1 MIPMSNN
8 VFSPHW
14 YRVAK
19 LKPRLHSHIDIHR
32 HEYRGLIWYILE
44 DTHTSRHQ
52 RFNSIAYQFIG
63 LLDGNQR
70 VQDIFDLLNQQMG
83 DFAPSQ
89 DDIIQLLGQLHQAD
103 LIQTEALVNT
113 EELFER
119 QARQQRSQLQQRFL
133 NPLSQKLPLW
143 DPEDFLNAHLPKVSW
158 LFSKSFAL
166 IWLVVVGFALLQAG
180 ANWSQ
185 ISHHFELNA
194 LAPYNVLLLF
204 FLYPFIKILHELGH
218 AFAMKLKGGEV
229 HEMGI
234 NLMMFMPIP
243 YVNVSN
249 ANHLRNKYDRMLI
262 SAAGILVE
270 SFMAAWG
277 LLLFL
282 FSEPGLMQ
290 DIGFNIML
298 TGGASSLFFNGN
310 PLLKYDGYY
319 ILADALGIP
328 NLYQRSS
335 QLWPYLFQYHVF
347 DLKQV
352 ASPVSASGETVW
364 FIVYSLTS
372 LGYRLML
379 LWFVCVYLTEKFF
392 ALGVLLA
399 LWMVGLQILLPLYK
413 ALRFVT
419 SSARLGRKRHKAMLT
434 SLAIL
439 VSGLALLGFVP
450 LPAYTLAEGVVW
462 LPDEAQIKT
471 EQDGFIGNLLVN
483 AHQSVQAGQVLAYLH
498 DEALESKARVA
509 RAKVSELESQY
520 RAEKESNLVK
530 AEIAKASLQVAEAE
544 LEHLNKKSQSM
555 IITAAKS
562 GQLLL
567 PDADDLPGRYLK
579 HGELIGYILDEQPPT
594 IRMAVTQDH
603 IGQFRDRIVDIHIR
617 LVNQPFQEY
626 PAQIIRL
633 APEATNTLPSPALA
647 TTGGGTIR
655 VNTDRP
661 DEMQT
666 LQKIFLVDLKFDPP
680 PHLPIGTRAYVRI
693 NHGGEPLL
701 TQLYRRVRQTFLRQ
715 FNV

>member
-1 MIPMSNN
+1 MPMSNN
-8 VFSPHW
+8 AFSAHW

-19 LKPRLHSHIDIHR
+19 LSPRLHTHINIHR

-44 DTHTSRHQ
+44 DTYTSRHQ

-63 LLDGNQR
+63 LLDGNRR
-70 VQDIFDLLNQQMG
+70 VQDIFELLNQQMG

-119 QARQQRSQLQQRFL
+119 QARQQRSQFQQRFL

-166 IWLVVVGFALLQAG
+166 IWLAVVGFASLQAG

-194 LAPYNVLLLF
+194 LAPYNVLSLF
-204 FLYPFIKILHELGH
+204 LLYPCIKILHELGH
-218 AFAMKLKGGEV
+218 AFAMKSKGGEV

-234 NLMMFMPIP
+234 NFMLFMPIP

-249 ANHLRNKYDRMLI
+249 ASHLRNKYDRMLI

-270 SFMAAWG
+270 SFLAALG

-282 FSEPGLMQ
+282 SSEPGLMQ

-319 ILADALGIP
+319 LLADALGIP
-328 NLYQRSS
+328 NLYQRST
-335 QLWPYLFQYHVF
+335 QIWPYLFQFHLLG
-347 DLKQV
+347 LKQV
-352 ASPVSASGETVW
+352 TSPASAPGETIW
-364 FIVYSLTS
+364 FIVYSLAS

-379 LWFVCVYLTEKFF
+379 LWIVCVYLTEKFF
-392 ALGVLLA
+392 VLGVLLA
-399 LWMVGLQILLPLYK
+399 LWMVALQILFPLYK
-413 ALRFVT
+413 ALRFVA
-419 SSARLGRKRHKAMLT
+419 SARLGRKRQKAMLI

-439 VSGLALLGFVP
+439 TSGLTLLGLVP
-450 LPAYTLAEGVVW
+450 LPAYTVTEGVVW

-471 EQDGFIGNLLVN
+471 EQDGFIDSLLVN
-483 AHQSVQAGQVLAYLH
+483 ALQSVQAGQVLGYML
-498 DEALESKARVA
+498 DEALESQMRAA
-509 RAKVSELESQY
+509 RAKVMELESQY
-520 RAEKESNLVK
+520 RAEKESNWVK
-530 AEIAKASLQVAEAE
+530 AEIAKASLQVAKAE
-544 LEHLNKKSQSM
+544 LEHLSNKSQSM
-555 IITAAKS
+555 TITAAKS

-567 PDADDLPGRYLK
+567 PDADDLPGRFLK

-603 IGQFRDRIVDIHIR
+603 IGQLRDRVIDIRIR
-617 LVNQPFQEY
+617 LANQPFQEY

-655 VNTDRP
+655 VNSDKP

-680 PHLPIGTRAYVRI
+680 PDLPIGTRAYVRI